1 MKFNGISLYP
11 AALLLTVSLTGCG
24 SSDGGKGT
32 IITDCNLA
40 AHQEVDGGPMDN
52 ANREFTLGKFT
63 NSCLKGKG
71 LKPEGDKAGCLIQP
85 KTPDQGDA
93 YVKASQECWAN

>member
-1 MKFNGISLYP
+1 MKINRLSLCSV
-11 AALLLTVSLTGCG
+11 ALVFGASLTGCG

-52 ANREFTLGKFT
+52 GNREFTLGKIT
-63 NSCLKGKG
+63 NG
-71 LKPEGDKAGCLIQP
+71 LKPVGDKAGCLIEP
-85 KTPDQGDA
+85 KSADQGEA

>member
-1 MKFNGISLYP
+1 MKINRISLYST
-11 AALLLTVSLTGCG
+11 AFALTVGLTGCG

-63 NSCLKGKG
+63 NICLKGKG
-71 LKPEGDKAGCLIQP
+71 LKPVGDKAGCLIEP
-85 KTPDQGDA
+85 KSPDEGEA

>member
-1 MKFNGISLYP
+1 MKFNEISLYP
-11 AALLLTVSLTGCG
+11 IALLLAVGLTSCG

-71 LKPEGDKAGCLIQP
+71 LKPESDKAGCLVSP
-85 KTPDQGDA
+85 NSADQGEA
-93 YVKASQECWAN
+93 YVRASQECWTK

>member
-52 ANREFTLGKFT
+52 ANREFTLG
-63 NSCLKGKG
+63 
-71 LKPEGDKAGCLIQP
+71 
-85 KTPDQGDA
+85 
-93 YVKASQECWAN
+93 

>member
-1 MKFNGISLYP
+1 MKFNRLSLYSV
-11 AALLLTVSLTGCG
+11 ALVFGASLSGCG

-52 ANREFTLGKFT
+52 GNREFALGKIT
-63 NSCLKGKG
+63 NGCLKGKG
-71 LKPEGDKAGCLIQP
+71 LKPVGDKAGCLVEP
-85 KTPDQGDA
+85 KSPDQGEA
-93 YVKASQECWAN
+93 FVKASQECWAN

>member
-1 MKFNGISLYP
+1 MKISRISLYSM
-11 AALLLTVSLTGCG
+11 ALILGASLTGCG
-24 SSDGGKGT
+24 SSDSGKGT

-52 ANREFTLGKFT
+52 ANREFTLGKIT
-63 NSCLKGKG
+63 NGCLKGKG
-71 LKPEGDKAGCLIQP
+71 LKPVGDKAGCLIEP
-85 KTPDQGDA
+85 KSSDQGEA

>member
-1 MKFNGISLYP
+1 MKINRISLCST
-11 AALLLTVSLTGCG
+11 AFALVVSLTGCG
-24 SSDGGKGT
+24 PSVGGKGT
-32 IITDCNLA
+32 IITDRNLA

-71 LKPEGDKAGCLIQP
+71 LKPVGDKAGCLIEP
-85 KTPDQGDA
+85 KSPDQGEA
-93 YVKASQECWAN
+93 YVKASQECWVN